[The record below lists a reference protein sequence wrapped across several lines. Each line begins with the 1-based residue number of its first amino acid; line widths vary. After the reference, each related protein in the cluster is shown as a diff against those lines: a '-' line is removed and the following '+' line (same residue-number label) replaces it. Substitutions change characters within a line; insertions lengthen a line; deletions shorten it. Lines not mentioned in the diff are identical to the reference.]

1 VIDKKVSKGMGIWV
15 SKFFVLL
22 LPKSPFF
29 QKLKPNK
36 KGYLCSQGT
45 FAVLF
50 APGRDGQEGG
60 IHDDAPLL

>member
-15 SKFFVLL
+15 SKL